1 MHKSDFKIGR
11 ALKWES
17 IRWIVI
23 CLGFIP
29 GATGILIRYLILR
42 WLIGNSKGFFTILER
57 VTILYPD
64 NLKVGHHTSFNT
76 GCWINA
82 AGGVTIGD
90 NVLIGPNCII
100 HSANHKID
108 RLDIPI
114 RQQGYDYLPVVIASD
129 VWIGANTTILPGTS
143 IGLSA
148 VIGAGSVV
156 TKDIPPFA
164 VAVGNPAR
172 VIRLRNS

>member
-1 MHKSDFKIGR
+1 MHKFVINFGR

-17 IRWIVI
+17 TRWIVI

-29 GATGILIRYLILR
+29 GATGIFIRYLVLR
-42 WLIGNSKGFFTILER
+42 WLIGNSKGFFKILER

-64 NLKVGHHTSFNT
+64 KLNIGRDTSFNT

-82 AGGVTIGD
+82 AGGITIGD

-108 RLDIPI
+108 RLDVPI
-114 RQQGYDYLPVVIASD
+114 RKQGYEYLPVIIESD
-129 VWIGANTTILPGTS
+129 VWIGANATILPGTS
-143 IGLSA
+143 IGPSA

-156 TKDIPPFA
+156 TKDIPPCA

-172 VIRLRNS
+172 VIKMRNR